1 MNPGSDG
8 ERPAWMA
15 RFDSMPEKA
24 RLGVVALAGA
34 LIGLATYQLIYWINP
49 LQPRATTSWLAAF
62 IIGVPR
68 QYSLHRSFTF
78 RSSVP
83 YAPHL
88 ARAYVLYACIAI
100 VTTSLNWLLVE
111 RLAVPH
117 HLAWLACI
125 STTGAINLFAL
136 KRLVFSQR
144 AEGDRV

>member
-1 MNPGSDG
+1 MRPGDDG
-8 ERPAWMA
+8 GRSAWLT
-15 RFDSMPEKA
+15 RFDALPEKV
-24 RLGVVALAGA
+24 RLVLVALGGA

-49 LQPRATTSWLAAF
+49 LQPRAPTSWLAAF
-62 IIGVPR
+62 IVGVPR
-68 QYSLHRSFTF
+68 QYSLHRSLTF
-78 RSSVP
+78 RSDVP

-88 ARAYVLYACIAI
+88 ARAYVVYSCIAI
-100 VTTSLNWLLVE
+100 VTTSLNWFLVE

-125 STTGAINLFAL
+125 STTGALNLFAL